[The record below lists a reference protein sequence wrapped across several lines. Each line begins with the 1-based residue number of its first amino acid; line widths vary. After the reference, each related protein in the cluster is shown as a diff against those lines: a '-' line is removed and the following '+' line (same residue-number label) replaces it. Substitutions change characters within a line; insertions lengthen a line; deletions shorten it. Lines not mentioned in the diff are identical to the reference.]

1 MLAAVAMVA
10 SVLPPLAGQASAR
23 PQAAASVSAQ
33 DASALAAETGEPVEV
48 VSERTEYSRT
58 EANPDGTFTLTQST
72 TPQRVR
78 AKDGSWRDVDLTLE
92 RRADGTV
99 GPRASVVDLSFSA
112 GGSGAT
118 MIRMAA
124 PEGSVTLGW
133 PGQLPEPTLEG
144 PTATYPEVFKGVDL
158 QLTATS
164 EGYREVLVV
173 KTAEA
178 AANPQLN
185 EVELTTS
192 SAGLTL
198 ASSGGGGLRAFDG
211 DGNTVFNGPAGLMW
225 DSAGDA
231 GVRTQLLTGSAA
243 SASGEPAEGEV
254 LQSQSPDKGDA
265 TAVLPVQVTDGEI
278 AVKPDVEVLRG
289 ADTVYPVYIDPSMG
303 LSVSERTV
311 LSSDGDTFWNFSGDH
326 GVGNCSRLGPW
337 YCGSDYTNRMY
348 FEFSPT
354 KLAGK
359 YVIDATFRAYETW
372 SFSCSPQ
379 WVDLWRTNNIS
390 SATDWPG
397 PSQLDLMGDRQV
409 SAGRGDLCSPS
420 QPDSWIEFND
430 NPSETDENLTKTVRS
445 FADGNFSRLTLMLR
459 AKDEN
464 DPDAWKRFK
473 ENADLQVVYVLKP
486 GYPINVGV
494 IPGDGTAAHCSVD
507 GNNPDVA
514 TRVDPT
520 LQGRVRTLYT
530 PATDAEKGSL
540 RAHFYVEKKTS
551 SGFVQHWQVN
561 EPAAGYD
568 INGDL
573 EKVLLAGGA
582 DGTVY
587 RFKVLTQSFW
597 TYEGV
602 TTAISS
608 GYSHWCYFKIDLDAP
623 KAPVIEPGTPYNA
636 SCADA
641 GCGEPG
647 TAGSFTFKPNPEDAS
662 DNTDP
667 DITGYRWSLSTQAG
681 AHVVGSSDANG
692 DVVTITNVIPPVAGT
707 TVLSVA
713 AKDVRERYGPA
724 STFTFKVDQ
733 PDGAVGRW
741 HFNDG
746 TDSATEGT
754 TRHAMELHQQAG
766 EAATWSGQ
774 GRRGEGDHSLRL
786 NDGVTDPAQQI
797 GYASTQG
804 GAPVDTAKSFTIS
817 AWVMLTDATK
827 TRVVASAPGTYSSA
841 AFNLFYSASAKK
853 WAFNKA
859 VADSS
864 TPAYVSAVADTPN
877 PPTAVWTHL
886 AGVFDTKG
894 DQDKTNDTIQLF
906 VNGRPQGPATGVVLS
921 SVNAAYAP
929 WTSTQDMRVGASKA
943 GEYLMGRV
951 DELAVWQRA
960 QSRPLISDE
969 AKLTENSE
977 PATTLVASW
986 DATAATGTPV
996 EDTSAYGKAAL
1007 TLTGGATL
1015 QGEQGIV
1022 LNGTTAYATTTGPV
1036 VDETGSFTVS
1046 ARVSLDEINLATKPV
1061 GYQAQVAGQ
1070 RTGGESSWALWVVKV
1085 DGGYQ
1090 WKFTRTAVD
1099 GAEQVVQSSE
1109 VAQLNDFADPSG
1121 ADVTGVFDA
1130 QESWEWPHPTDP
1142 QLNETRYG
1150 RLHLYVGTEHM
1161 DDRGGKDTFTAAQQG
1176 SGELA
1181 VGRGTTAGTTG
1192 HFLPGALQKL
1202 RVWTGAMSWAQVLNQ
1217 IPDSGV

>member
-1 MLAAVAMVA
+1 M
-10 SVLPPLAGQASAR
+10 
-23 PQAAASVSAQ
+23 SAQ
-33 DASALAAETGEPVEV
+33 DASALAAGTGEPVEV

-112 GGSGAT
+112 GGSGT
-118 MIRMAA
+118 GMIRMAA
-124 PEGSVTLGW
+124 VEGSVTLGW
-133 PGQLPEPTLEG
+133 PGQLPKPTLEG
-144 PTATYPEVFKGVDL
+144 PTATYPEVFQGVDL

-198 ASSGGGGLRAFDG
+198 AASGGGGLRAFDG

-231 GVRTQLLTGSAA
+231 GVQTQLLTGSAV
-243 SASGEPAEGEV
+243 SASDEPAEGEV
-254 LQSQSPDKGDA
+254 PQSQSPDKGDA

-303 LSVSERTV
+303 LTVSERTV
-311 LSSDGDTFWNFSGDH
+311 LSSDGDSFWNFSGDY

-390 SATDWPG
+390 SATTWPG

-409 SAGRGDLCSPS
+409 SAGRGDNCSPS

-430 NPSETDENLTKTVRS
+430 NPAETDENLTKTVRS

-486 GYPINVGV
+486 GYPVNVGA
-494 IPGDGTAAHCSVD
+494 IPGYGAEAHCSVD

-520 LQGRVRTLYT
+520 LQGRVRTLYP

-540 RAHFYVEKKTS
+540 RAHFYVQKKTS
-551 SGFVQHWQVN
+551 SGFVDHWQVN
-561 EPAAGYD
+561 EPTSGYD
-568 INGDL
+568 VNGDL
-573 EKVLLAGGA
+573 EKVSLASGA

-623 KAPVIEPGTPYNA
+623 KAPVIEPGAPYNA
-636 SCADA
+636 SCADT

-647 TAGSFTFKPNPEDAS
+647 TAGTFTFKPNPEDAA
-662 DNTDP
+662 DTTDP

-692 DVVTITNVIPPVAGT
+692 DVVTISNVIPPVAGT

-713 AKDVRERYGPA
+713 AKDVRERYGPV

-766 EAATWSGQ
+766 KAATWSGE

-786 NDGVTDPAQQI
+786 NDDVTDPAQQI

-817 AWVMLTDATK
+817 AWVMLTDTTK
-827 TRVVASAPGTYSSA
+827 TRVAASAPGTYSSA
-841 AFNLFYSASAKK
+841 AFNLFYSSTAKK
-853 WAFNKA
+853 WVFNKA

-877 PPTAVWTHL
+877 PPTGVWTHL

-906 VNGRPQGPATGVVLS
+906 VNGRPQGPATGVGLS

-943 GEYLMGRV
+943 GEYFMGSV

-960 QSRPLISDE
+960 QSRPLISEE
-969 AKLTENSE
+969 AELTENSE

-986 DATAATGTPV
+986 DAAAATGTAV
-996 EDTSAYGKAAL
+996 KDTSPYRKAAL
-1007 TLTGGATL
+1007 TPAGGAAL
-1015 QGEQGIV
+1015 QAGQGIV

-1046 ARVSLDEINLATKPV
+1046 ARVSLDEMNLGTKPV

-1070 RTGGESSWALWVVKV
+1070 RAGGESSWALWVVKFAEG
-1085 DGGYQ
+1085 DYQ

-1099 GAEQVVQSSE
+1099 GAGQVVQSAQVAPLSE
-1109 VAQLNDFADPSG
+1109 GADPSG

-1130 QESWEWPHPTDP
+1130 QESWEWVHPTNP

-1150 RLHLYVGTEHM
+1150 KLHLYVGSSPMH
-1161 DDRGGKDTFTAAQQG
+1161 DGDGKDTFTAAQQG

-1181 VGRGTTAGTTG
+1181 VGRGTTAGATG
-1192 HFLPGALQKL
+1192 HYLPGALQKL